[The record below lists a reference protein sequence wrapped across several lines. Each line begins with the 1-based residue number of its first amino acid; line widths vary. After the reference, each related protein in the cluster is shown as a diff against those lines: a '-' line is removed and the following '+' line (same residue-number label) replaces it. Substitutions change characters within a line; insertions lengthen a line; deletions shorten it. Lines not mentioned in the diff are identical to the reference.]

1 MLRRG
6 HNCLRA
12 LSIYMKFIAKD
23 KNISSPVRLG
33 HEGETSNMVC
43 PGRCNP
49 AIGTPLKTQRGYRG
63 VGKVSGQHDPPGR
76 RSNNNMTLDWAY
88 VNESFMDYLLIL
100 IQIDIGWPQ
109 NQAPTTERMSSRH
122 ART

>member
-1 MLRRG
+1 
-6 HNCLRA
+6 
-12 LSIYMKFIAKD
+12 MKFIAKD

-76 RSNNNMTLDWAY
+76 GSNNNMILDWAY
-88 VNESFMDYLLIL
+88 VDESFMEYLLIL
-100 IQIDIGWPQ
+100 IQIDRKASKSGADDGKNEQQTCPNVMQ
-109 NQAPTTERMSSRH
+109 SR
-122 ART
+122 